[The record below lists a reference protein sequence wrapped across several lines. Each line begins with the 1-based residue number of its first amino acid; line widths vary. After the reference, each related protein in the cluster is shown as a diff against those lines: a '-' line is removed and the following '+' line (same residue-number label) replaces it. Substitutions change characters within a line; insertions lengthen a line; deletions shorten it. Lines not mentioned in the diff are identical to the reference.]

1 MFIIIKKIITQ
12 YEKEA
17 DGKTNVKDPRTE
29 KPIPVGVK
37 IAEETIRVDE
47 IKSARS
53 WHKSAIYTKVE
64 GDITALYML
73 GTDRSKK
80 PAEIHINE
88 NYLDFSKRIGAITSD
103 GV

>member
-1 MFIIIKKIITQ
+1 
-12 YEKEA
+12 
-17 DGKTNVKDPRTE
+17 
-29 KPIPVGVK
+29 
-37 IAEETIRVDE
+37 
-47 IKSARS
+47 
-53 WHKSAIYTKVE
+53 
-64 GDITALYML
+64 ML